1 MPPPQDN
8 LQTDYSAFVLQILR
22 SQPNTVDQ
30 SLLRHCIG
38 LSSSYLVTDTTT
50 ASSQTAGIQTWY
62 LGFSRL
68 VDVVVALHS
77 LGSLELETV
86 NAASRACSECWTVA
100 GSWRGL
106 EMAENTCVKLREILG
121 GCWMRTEGHIVERGC
136 THRNI
141 NWLYFMRLCC
151 TF

>member
-1 MPPPQDN
+1 MH

-22 SQPNTVDQ
+22 SQPNTIDQ

-50 ASSQTAGIQTWY
+50 ASSQTAGLQTWY

-68 VDVVVALHS
+68 VDVVVALHL

-86 NAASRACSECWTVA
+86 NAASKACSECWTVA
-100 GSWRGL
+100 GSWKGL
-106 EMAENTCVKLREILG
+106 ETGREHVREVAGKLKRLLDENG
-121 GCWMRTEGHIVERGC
+121 RTYRGERV
-136 THRNI
+136 
-141 NWLYFMRLCC
+141 YAP
-151 TF
+151 

>member
-1 MPPPQDN
+1 MEADIETMPPPQDN
-8 LQTDYSAFVLQILR
+8 LQTDYSAFVLKILR
-22 SQPNTVDQ
+22 SQPNVIDQ

-50 ASSQTAGIQTWY
+50 ASSQTTGIQTWY

-86 NAASRACSECWTVA
+86 NAASKACSECWTVA
-100 GSWRGL
+100 GSWKGL
-106 EMAENTCVKLREILG
+106 EMGREHVREVAGKLRRLLDENG
-121 GCWMRTEGHIVERGC
+121 RTYRGERV
-136 THRNI
+136 
-141 NWLYFMRLCC
+141 YAP
-151 TF
+151 